1 MADQLRAG
9 ESPTKSVRRIV
20 RREAAK
26 ALKRLDGDDAPP
38 DAAIHN
44 ARKRLKRARAA
55 LRLVRKSL
63 GARRFQRE
71 NEAFRDAAR
80 PLSEIRDAK
89 ILIEAF
95 DALVEGVPPRDR
107 PALEHVRELL
117 NAHQARVRGRV
128 FQKKAPLKPV
138 VSALKAARNRIDDWP
153 LDHEGWSLVGPGV
166 RRVYRS
172 GRRVFETVRQ
182 KAGRRQPAR
191 AEKTGQ
197 VPLAAARDALSHG
210 AVPDPGPGPAVAPA
224 LSDALGDDHDLAV
237 LKQRLARAR
246 ARLPRTA
253 GAALSRMI
261 AARRGELQAKA
272 LVLGARV
279 YDEAPR
285 RFANRL
291 HRRWQHWRS

>member
-1 MADQLRAG
+1 M
-9 ESPTKSVRRIV
+9 
-20 RREAAK
+20 
-26 ALKRLDGDDAPP
+26 
-38 DAAIHN
+38 
-44 ARKRLKRARAA
+44 KRARAA

-182 KAGRRQPAR
+182 KRVDGNLHELRKQAKYLWQQLEMLSPMAPFLIRD
-191 AEKTGQ
+191 
-197 VPLAAARDALSHG
+197 LAQQSHQ
-210 AVPDPGPGPAVAPA
+210 